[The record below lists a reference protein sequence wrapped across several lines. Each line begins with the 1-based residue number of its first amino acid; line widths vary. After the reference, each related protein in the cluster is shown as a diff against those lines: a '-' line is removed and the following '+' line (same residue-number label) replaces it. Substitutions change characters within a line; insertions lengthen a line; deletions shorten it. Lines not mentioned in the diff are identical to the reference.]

1 MGLFDVFINFFK
13 YILLVVQNKLIQS
26 NIWKYYLATALAYFG
41 FFTPIIQ
48 LFYLDH
54 NLTITKIAFLGVV
67 WSVVRI
73 LTEVPSGILA
83 DKWGR
88 KKVFAISSLFAVF
101 QVIMIL
107 YASNYWYFII
117 ASIFSA
123 ISFSFLSGTNTAFF
137 YDTLKQLKKEDE
149 FEKLW
154 ARQEIFVQ
162 IPLIISFLSSG
173 FLYKYAPL
181 LPFQLSLVFLIASFL
196 VVLTFK
202 EPEYHKPI
210 EEVNVFTHF
219 KQSMRFIWNNS
230 FLRAML
236 LFSVIFSIGSDLSY
250 GYGQIYLKQLA
261 LPVVLFGIAY
271 TLKSVFCTV
280 FANLTPT
287 IRKKINYEGIFGLQ
301 IVLIT
306 ILFYVMVLTNNYLIG
321 AICFILIAIPHGM
334 FSVSKDSYINK
345 HIESYNRATI
355 TSMFSFVVALFLLVI
370 EPISGYLADLYTM
383 KFPFFLVAILLTIYS
398 IYYLI
403 HGRKKI

>member
-1 MGLFDVFINFFK
+1 
-13 YILLVVQNKLIQS
+13 VVQNKHIQS

-41 FFTPIIQ
+41 FFTPIMQ

-54 NLTITKIAFLGVV
+54 NLTITNIAILGVV

-73 LTEVPSGILA
+73 FFEVPSGVLA

-88 KKVFAISSLFAVF
+88 KRTFAISSLFAVF
-101 QVIMIL
+101 QVIMII
-107 YASNYWYFII
+107 YANNYWHFVV

-123 ISFSFLSGTNTAFF
+123 ISFSFLSGTNTSFF

-162 IPLIISFLSSG
+162 VPLIVSFLSSG
-173 FLYKYAPL
+173 FLYKFSPL
-181 LPFQLSLVFLIASFL
+181 LPFQLSLAFLIVSFL
-196 VVLTFK
+196 VVLTFR
-202 EPEYHKPI
+202 EPECHKPT
-210 EEVNVFTHF
+210 EEANVFAHF
-219 KQSMRFIWNNS
+219 KQSMKFIWDNS

-236 LFSVIFSIGSDLSY
+236 VFLVIFSIGSDISY

-271 TLKSVFCTV
+271 TFKSLFCTV
-280 FANLTPT
+280 FANLTPA
-287 IRKKINYEGIFGLQ
+287 IRKRINYKGIFGLQ

-321 AICFILIAIPHGM
+321 AICFVLIAIPQGM
-334 FSVSKDSYINK
+334 FSISKDSYINK
-345 HIESYNRATI
+345 HIESHHRATVS
-355 TSMFSFVVALFLLVI
+355 SMFSFVVALSLLI
-370 EPISGYLADLYTM
+370 LEPVTGYLADLYTM
-383 KFPFFLVAILLTIYS
+383 KFPFLLIAILLTIYS

-403 HGRKKI
+403 YGRKKFV